1 MAGKRRSNREGSIWQ
16 RQDGRWTGAAYV
28 LTIDGI
34 FKRVYV
40 YGRTREGVHAQ
51 LIQLQERSSRG
62 LPHAARAWKVGE
74 YLDYWL
80 ANVAQPAVRPT
91 TYAKYEL
98 MVRLYLR
105 PGLGRQRLDR
115 LSVPT
120 VQSFL
125 NSRLRAGDSVAKV
138 HIMRMALG
146 AALTRAMR
154 EELVSRNVARLATLP
169 VAPAKERRP
178 WSADE
183 ARRFL
188 EVACSDPLYLA
199 FVLMLVYGLRRG
211 EVLGL
216 SWHDVDFGEGAIRVR
231 RQLVRVGGQLHLGPV
246 KTRAGARE
254 LPLLGIAREVL
265 IEQEGRRILG
275 GRLNEWSTEALVFT
289 TANGHPVEPRNLGRS
304 FERIVQAAGLRKI
317 RLHDLRHTTASL
329 LKKLGVPARDAMVI
343 LGHSRISVTLEI
355 YTHVDEE
362 SRRDAVIRMDQLL
375 SVRVS
380 RPDGS

>member
-1 MAGKRRSNREGSIWQ
+1 M
-16 RQDGRWTGAAYV
+16 
-28 LTIDGI
+28 
-34 FKRVYV
+34 
-40 YGRTREGVHAQ
+40 
-51 LIQLQERSSRG
+51 
-62 LPHAARAWKVGE
+62 
-74 YLDYWL
+74 
-80 ANVAQPAVRPT
+80 VRPT
-91 TYAKYEL
+91 TYAKYEVI
-98 MVRLYLR
+98 VRLYLR

-115 LSVPT
+115 LSVAA

-125 NSRLRAGDSVAKV
+125 NSRLRTGDSVAKV
-138 HIMRMALG
+138 HVMRMVLG

-169 VAPAKERRP
+169 AAPSTERRP

-188 EVACSDPLYLA
+188 DVTRANPLYPC

-216 SWHDVDFGEGAIRVR
+216 SWHDVDFDEGVIRVR
-231 RQLVRVGGQLHLGPV
+231 RQVVRVGGQLHLGPV

-254 LPLLGIAREVL
+254 LPLLGIAREAL
-265 IEQEGRRILG
+265 IDQDERQVLG
-275 GRLNEWSTEALVFT
+275 GGLTEWASEALVFT
-289 TANGHPVEPRNLGRS
+289 TAHGRPIEPRNLARS
-304 FERIVQAAGLRKI
+304 FERIVQAAGLRPI

-343 LGHSRISVTLEI
+343 LGHSGISVTLEI

-362 SRRDAVIRMDQLL
+362 SRRDAVGRIDRLL
-375 SVRVS
+375 SGPAPGSGVDPPCTSVLLLSAGAADRLERVGL
-380 RPDGS
+380 RL

>member
-1 MAGKRRSNREGSIWQ
+1 M
-16 RQDGRWTGAAYV
+16 
-28 LTIDGI
+28 
-34 FKRVYV
+34 
-40 YGRTREGVHAQ
+40 
-51 LIQLQERSSRG
+51 
-62 LPHAARAWKVGE
+62 
-74 YLDYWL
+74 
-80 ANVAQPAVRPT
+80 
-91 TYAKYEL
+91 
-98 MVRLYLR
+98 
-105 PGLGRQRLDR
+105 DR
-115 LSVPT
+115 LSVAA

-125 NSRLRAGDSVAKV
+125 NSRLRTGDSVAKV
-138 HIMRMALG
+138 HVMRMVLG

-169 VAPAKERRP
+169 GAPSTERRP

-188 EVACSDPLYLA
+188 DVTRANPLYPC

-216 SWHDVDFGEGAIRVR
+216 SWHDVDFDEGVIRVR
-231 RQLVRVGGQLHLGPV
+231 RQVVRVGGQLHLGPV

-254 LPLLGIAREVL
+254 LPLLGIAREAL
-265 IEQEGRRILG
+265 IDQDERQVLG
-275 GRLNEWSTEALVFT
+275 GGLTEWASEALVFT
-289 TANGHPVEPRNLGRS
+289 TAHGRPIEPRNLARS
-304 FERIVQAAGLRKI
+304 FERIVQAAGLRPI

-362 SRRDAVIRMDQLL
+362 SRRDAVGRIDRLL
-375 SVRVS
+375 SGPAL
-380 RPDGS
+380 RPDRV

>member
-1 MAGKRRSNREGSIWQ
+1 MAGKRKSNREGSIWL

-28 LTIDGI
+28 LTAQGI

-40 YGRTREGVHAQ
+40 YGRTREETHNK
-51 LIQLQERSSRG
+51 LIQLQEGSARG
-62 LPHAARAWKVGE
+62 LPHPDRTWKVGE

-91 TYAKYEL
+91 TYAKYEVF
-98 MVRLYLR
+98 VRLYLR

-115 LSVPT
+115 LSVAD

-125 NSRLRAGDSVAKV
+125 NSRLHAGDSVAKV
-138 HIMRMALG
+138 HAMRMVLG

-154 EELVSRNVARLATLP
+154 EELVSRNVARLASLP
-169 VAPAKERRP
+169 AAPSKERRP

-188 EVACSDPLYLA
+188 DVTRANPLYPG
-199 FVLMLVYGLRRG
+199 FVLMLVFGLRRG

-216 SWHDVDFGEGAIRVR
+216 SWRDVDFDEGVIRVR
-231 RQLVRVGGQLHLGPV
+231 RQVVRVGGQLHLGPV

-254 LPLLGIAREVL
+254 LPLLGIARKAL
-265 IEQEGRRILG
+265 IEQDERQVLG
-275 GRLNEWSTEALVFT
+275 GSPTEWTSEALVFT
-289 TANGHPVEPRNLGRS
+289 TAHGRPIEPRNLGRS
-304 FERIVQAAGLRKI
+304 FDRIVQAAGLRSI

-329 LKKLGVPARDAMVI
+329 LKNLGVPARDAMVI

-362 SRRDAVIRMDQLL
+362 SRRDAVGRIDRLL
-375 SVRVS
+375 SGPAL
-380 RPDGS
+380 RPDRA